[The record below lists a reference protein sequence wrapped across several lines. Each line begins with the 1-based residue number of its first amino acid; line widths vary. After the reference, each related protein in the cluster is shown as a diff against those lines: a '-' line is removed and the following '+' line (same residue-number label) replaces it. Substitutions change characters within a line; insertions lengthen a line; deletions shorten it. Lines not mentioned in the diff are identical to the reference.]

1 MSAIPSEKELN
12 DRADSLRGAL
22 SSAQEQLGVALLRG
36 EPGDEQRSNLQQIH
50 SNLADVLAMLRA
62 RPGVTAG
69 QSTARSYERDDQIA
83 KVRTA
88 ARVQFTAE
96 LTRFKA
102 DVGKLRGAELKARAS
117 ALHTLARRAGRTT
130 LFREIM
136 VDFAKQ
142 YDNQVF
148 EQF

>member
-1 MSAIPSEKELN
+1 MTAIPTQKQLE
-12 DRADSLRGAL
+12 DRRDSLRLALNGAL
-22 SSAQEQLGVALLRG
+22 DQLGITLIHG
-36 EPGDEQRSNLQQIH
+36 KPPDDQRRTVDQI
-50 SNLADVLAMLRA
+50 AEEIRDVECMLRVLPSFTHDQRA
-62 RPGVTAG
+62 
-69 QSTARSYERDDQIA
+69 ARSYEQDDQLA

>member
-1 MSAIPSEKELN
+1 MECMLRVLPSFTQ
-12 DRADSLRGAL
+12 G
-22 SSAQEQLGVALLRG
+22 
-36 EPGDEQRSNLQQIH
+36 QRS
-50 SNLADVLAMLRA
+50 A
-62 RPGVTAG
+62 RG
-69 QSTARSYERDDQIA
+69 YEQDDQIA

-88 ARVQFTAE
+88 ARVEFTAE

-136 VDFAKQ
+136 VDFSKQ

>member
-1 MSAIPSEKELN
+1 MSTIPSEKELN

-36 EPGDEQRSNLQQIH
+36 ESGDEQRSNLQQIH
-50 SNLADVLAMLRA
+50 SHLADVLAMLRA

-117 ALHTLARRAGRTT
+117 ALHTLARRASRMT
-130 LFREIM
+130 LFREQM
-136 VDFAKQ
+136 QDYAKQ

-148 EQF
+148 ESF